1 MLLLLIACCLQ
12 SAHCRDLSC
21 LRKLWVRADL
31 ISGCCPQ
38 IVLSTNVAET
48 SVTIDD
54 VTYVVDIG
62 RQREMGFDPNR
73 ALACL
78 EVRCRLPGRRCCTA

>member
-1 MLLLLIACCLQ
+1 
-12 SAHCRDLSC
+12 
-21 LRKLWVRADL
+21 V
-31 ISGCCPQ
+31 ISGCCSQ

-48 SVTIDD
+48 SLTIDD

-78 EVRCRLPGRRCCTA
+78 EVRCRLLDCRWCIT